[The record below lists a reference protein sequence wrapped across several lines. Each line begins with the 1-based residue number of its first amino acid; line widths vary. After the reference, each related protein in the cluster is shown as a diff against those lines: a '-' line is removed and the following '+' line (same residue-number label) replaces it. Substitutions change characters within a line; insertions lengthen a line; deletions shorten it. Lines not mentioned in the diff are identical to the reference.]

1 MLQSMEETATFAD
14 QPRIL
19 PPAQNGEPGAKKSAV
34 GATVLVV
41 EDNDSNRKLLELYLA
56 RHGYQV
62 VSACDGESA
71 LTLCE
76 SRQFDLVLL
85 DIMMP
90 GISGFDVLRE
100 LRKKHSEAELPVIVA
115 TAISDPAT
123 IVEALQLG
131 ANDYVTKPYD
141 MRVLIARIQTRL
153 KIEEGTRTESSGDAT
168 KRPLGPGSLV
178 AERYELE
185 APIGAGASGVIYSA
199 RHIELDNPVAVK
211 VLRLPEDEEKRH
223 NLLQHF
229 RREGIS
235 ACRVKHPNAVSVLDA
250 GVSKEGI
257 PYLVMERLF
266 GNALDY
272 EIANRAPL
280 SPARCADLLVPVC
293 DVLAEAHAAG
303 VIHRDIKPANIFVHK
318 TKRGETIKVL
328 DFGIALM
335 VGMHQSETQGQVV
348 GTPAYMAPER
358 IRNREHDG
366 RADLYSLGVVLFE
379 MLTGRCP
386 FISPTNNAVEV
397 ARMQVK
403 EEPLR
408 VSDFRSDV
416 PTDLADLVAQTLSKR
431 PEERPTLE
439 EFAVRLAASAAASSS
454 TRR

>member
-1 MLQSMEETATFAD
+1 MEETAAPLD
-14 QPRIL
+14 PSQSKRSPH
-19 PPAQNGEPGAKKSAV
+19 PNGTNAHGSAV

-56 RHGYQV
+56 RHGYVV

-100 LRKKHSEAELPVIVA
+100 LRTKHSEAELPVVVA

-141 MRVLIARIQTRL
+141 MRVLIARIQARL
-153 KIEEGTRTESSGDAT
+153 KVDESTRVPQPRDAT
-168 KRPLGPGSLV
+168 RKALGPGSLI
-178 AERYELE
+178 ADRYALE

-199 RHIELDNPVAVK
+199 RHVELDNPVAVK
-211 VLRLPEDEEKRH
+211 VLRVPDDEEQRE
-223 NLLQHF
+223 NLLQRF

-266 GNALDY
+266 GDALDY
-272 EIANRAPL
+272 EIAQRAPF
-280 SPARCADLLVPVC
+280 SPSRCADVLVPVC
-293 DVLAEAHAAG
+293 DVLTEAHAAG

-335 VGMHQSETQGQVV
+335 VGMHHSEAQGQVI

-358 IRNREHDG
+358 IRNQQHDG

-379 MLTGRCP
+379 MLAGQCP
-386 FISPTNNAVEV
+386 FRSATNNAVEV

-403 EEPLR
+403 NEAPRISE
-408 VSDFRSDV
+408 FRPDV
-416 PTDLADLVAQTLSKR
+416 PTDLADLIAQTLSKN
-431 PEERPTLE
+431 PAERPTLE
-439 EFAVRLAASAAASSS
+439 EFAVRLASSAAASS
-454 TRR
+454 